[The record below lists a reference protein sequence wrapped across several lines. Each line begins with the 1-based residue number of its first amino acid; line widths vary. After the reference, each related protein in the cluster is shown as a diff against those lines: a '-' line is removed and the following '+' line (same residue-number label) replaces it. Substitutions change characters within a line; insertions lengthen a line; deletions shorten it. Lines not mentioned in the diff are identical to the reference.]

1 MTLYMIGL
9 GLDTEQDI
17 TIKGLH
23 AIEHCKK
30 VYLESYT
37 SMLNIDVKR
46 LESLYQ
52 KEIIVADRELIE
64 QRADDT
70 ILFDAQHVD
79 TAFLVVGDVF
89 GATTH
94 TDLYLR
100 AQEQGIRIH
109 VIHNTSI
116 INAVSDTGLELYK
129 FGKTTSIPYPSE
141 SFKPTTAYD
150 VLEKN
155 QELGVHT
162 LMLLDIKKKE
172 ERYMSVNEAIEILFS
187 IEKEKKKKVFTKETF
202 CIGCARIGSDSAIIK
217 SGTAK
222 ELLEID
228 FGNPLHCLIV
238 PGKLHFME
246 EEMLDVWN
254 KKFKE
259 QE

>member
-17 TIKGLH
+17 TLKGLH
-23 AIEHCKK
+23 TVQKCKK
-30 VYLESYT
+30 IYLESYT
-37 SMLNIDVKR
+37 SMLNIDVKK
-46 LESLYQ
+46 LEELYQ
-52 KEIIVADRELIE
+52 KEIVIADRELIE

-70 ILFDAQHVD
+70 IIFDAQHVD

-100 AQEQGIRIH
+100 AQEQGIEIH

-155 QELGVHT
+155 SELGVHT

-172 ERYMSVNEAIEILFS
+172 ERYMTVNEAIEIMLS
-187 IEKEKKKKVFTKETF
+187 IEKEKGKGKFTENTF

-222 ELLEID
+222 ELSKID
-228 FGNPLHCLIV
+228 FGAPLHCLIV

-246 EEMLDVWN
+246 EDMLTVWN
-254 KKFKE
+254 NK
-259 QE
+259 